1 MNSLHVCS
9 EFDGGFMNKRS
20 EIVKQ
25 GISEIEIMEEQQFYE
40 DVRLILQQ
48 AREQAYS
55 NVSAI
60 MTYAYWNVGQR
71 IVEQE
76 QLGKRKAKYG
86 SYLIRNLSKKLSD
99 EFGTGFSVA
108 NLRNCR
114 QFYLTFPKDSYGFS
128 MAGKVTWSHLR
139 DIMRISDEE
148 ERNFY
153 LNEVANENWSVKT
166 LERNI
171 KSGYYKRMLSTQL
184 PDRENKALEFVKDPF
199 VLEFMGVGQSVSQL
213 ESDLETAIINNLQK
227 FLLEMGKGFS
237 FVGRQMRICTETT
250 DFYIDLVFYNFIL
263 KCFVIIDLKTTKL
276 THQDI
281 GQMDMYVRMFDDLKR
296 RDDDNPTI
304 GIIFCTD
311 KDETIVK
318 YSVLQESQQI
328 FASKYMTVLPTVE
341 ELQKELER
349 NQLIYKWEN

>member
-1 MNSLHVCS
+1 MEKKS
-9 EFDGGFMNKRS
+9 ELSKQESS
-20 EIVKQ
+20 EIL
-25 GISEIEIMEEQQFYE
+25 IANEQQFYE
-40 DVRLILQQ
+40 DVRLILQR
-48 AREQAYS
+48 AREEAYNS
-55 NVSAI
+55 VNGI
-60 MTYAYWNVGQR
+60 MTYAYWNVGRR

-76 QLGKRKAKYG
+76 QYGEIKARYG
-86 SYLIRNLSKKLSD
+86 SYLLKNLSEQLLD

-114 QFYLTFPKDSYGFS
+114 QFYLVFPEDSYGFS
-128 MAGKVTWSHLR
+128 MAGKIPWSHLR
-139 DIMRISDEE
+139 SIMRISDEE

-153 LNEVANENWSVKT
+153 LKEALTENWSVRV

-184 PDRENKALEFVKDPF
+184 PDKDNKALAFVKDPF
-199 VLEFMGVGQSVSQL
+199 VLEFMGATPNISQL
-213 ESDLETAIINNLQK
+213 ESDLEATIINNLQK

-250 DFYIDLVFYNFIL
+250 DFYIDLVFYNYIL
-263 KCFVIIDLKTTKL
+263 KCFVVIDLKTKKL

-296 RDDDNPTI
+296 REDDNPTI
-304 GIIFCTD
+304 GIIFCAD

-318 YSVLQESQQI
+318 YSVLHESQQI

-349 NQLIYKWEN
+349 NQLIYDSRK

>member
-1 MNSLHVCS
+1 MEKKSDLLMQES
-9 EFDGGFMNKRS
+9 S
-20 EIVKQ
+20 EILITK
-25 GISEIEIMEEQQFYE
+25 EQQLYE
-40 DVRLILQQ
+40 DVRLILQR
-48 AREQAYS
+48 AREETYNNA
-55 NVSAI
+55 NKI
-60 MTYAYWNVGQR
+60 MTYAYWNVGRR

-76 QLGKRKAKYG
+76 QYGKTKTKYG
-86 SYLIRNLSKKLSD
+86 SYLIKNLSEQLSD

-114 QFYLTFPKDSYGFS
+114 QFYLVFPKDSYGFS
-128 MAGKVTWSHLR
+128 MAGKISWSHLR
-139 DIMRISDEE
+139 SIMRISDEE

-153 LNEVANENWSVKT
+153 LKEALTENWSVRV

-184 PDRENKALEFVKDPF
+184 PDKENKALEFVKDPF
-199 VLEFMGVGQSVSQL
+199 VLEFMGITPNINQI
-213 ESDLETAIINNLQK
+213 ESDLETDIINNLQK

-250 DFYIDLVFYNFIL
+250 DFYIDLVFYNYIL
-263 KCFVIIDLKTTKL
+263 KCFVVIDLKTKKL

-296 RDDDNPTI
+296 REDDNPTI

-311 KDETIVK
+311 KDETMVK
-318 YSVLQESQQI
+318 YSVLHESQQI

-349 NQLIYKWEN
+349 NQLIYDGKK

>member
-1 MNSLHVCS
+1 MEKKS
-9 EFDGGFMNKRS
+9 ELLKQESS
-20 EIVKQ
+20 EILITK
-25 GISEIEIMEEQQFYE
+25 EQKFYE
-40 DVRLILQQ
+40 DVRFILQR
-48 AREQAYS
+48 AREEAY
-55 NVSAI
+55 NSANSI

-76 QLGKRKAKYG
+76 QYGKTKTKYG
-86 SYLIRNLSKKLSD
+86 SYLIKNLSEQLSD
-99 EFGTGFSVA
+99 EFGSGFSVA

-114 QFYLTFPKDSYGFS
+114 QFYLVFPKDSYGFS
-128 MAGKVTWSHLR
+128 MAGKISWSHLR
-139 DIMRISDEE
+139 SIMRISDEE

-153 LNEVANENWSVKT
+153 LKETLTENWSVRV

-184 PDRENKALEFVKDPF
+184 PDKENRALEFVKDPF
-199 VLEFMGVGQSVSQL
+199 VLEFMGVAPNISQL

-250 DFYIDLVFYNFIL
+250 DFYIDLVFYNYIL
-263 KCFVIIDLKTTKL
+263 KCFVVIDLKTKKL

-296 RDDDNPTI
+296 REDDNPTI

-311 KDETIVK
+311 KDETMVK
-318 YSVLQESQQI
+318 YSVLHESQQI
-328 FASKYMTVLPTVE
+328 FASKYMTILPTVE

-349 NQLIYKWEN
+349 NQLIYDSKK

>member
-1 MNSLHVCS
+1 MEEKNEV
-9 EFDGGFMNKRS
+9 
-20 EIVKQ
+20 VKQ
-25 GISEIEIMEEQQFYE
+25 TAADLIIPEEQQFYA
-40 DVRLILQQ
+40 DVRLILKQ
-48 AREQAYS
+48 ARERAY
-55 NVSAI
+55 NNANGI
-60 MTYAYWNVGQR
+60 MTNAYWNIGRR

-76 QLGKRKAKYG
+76 QYGQKKAQYG
-86 SYLIRNLSKKLSD
+86 SYLIRKLSIQLSD
-99 EFGTGFSVA
+99 EFGSGFSVA
-108 NLRNCR
+108 NLKNCR
-114 QFYLTFPKDSYGFS
+114 RFYLTFPEKSYGFS
-128 MAGKVTWSHLR
+128 IAGKIPWSHLR
-139 DIMRISDEE
+139 SIMRISEEE

-153 LNEVANENWSVKT
+153 INEVLAENWSVRV

-184 PDRENKALEFVKDPF
+184 PDNDNKALKFVKDPF
-199 VLEFMGVGQSVSQL
+199 VLEFMGVTPAIDQL

-250 DFYIDLVFYNFIL
+250 DFYIDLVFYNYIL
-263 KCFVIIDLKTTKL
+263 KCFVIIDLKTKKL

-296 RDDDNPTI
+296 REDDNPTI

-311 KDETIVK
+311 KDETMVK
-318 YSVLQESQQI
+318 YSVLHESQQI

-349 NQLIYKWEN
+349 NQLIYDSGQ

>member
-1 MNSLHVCS
+1 MEKKS
-9 EFDGGFMNKRS
+9 ELLKQESS
-20 EIVKQ
+20 EILITK
-25 GISEIEIMEEQQFYE
+25 EQKFYE
-40 DVRLILQQ
+40 DVRFILQR
-48 AREQAYS
+48 AREEAY
-55 NVSAI
+55 NSANSI

-76 QLGKRKAKYG
+76 QYGKTKTKYG
-86 SYLIRNLSKKLSD
+86 SYLIKNLSEQLSD

-114 QFYLTFPKDSYGFS
+114 QFYLVFPKDSYGFS
-128 MAGKVTWSHLR
+128 MAGKISWSHLR
-139 DIMRISDEE
+139 SIMRISDEE

-153 LNEVANENWSVKT
+153 LKETLTENWSVRV

-184 PDRENKALEFVKDPF
+184 PDKENRALEFVKDPF
-199 VLEFMGVGQSVSQL
+199 VLEFMGVAPNISQL

-250 DFYIDLVFYNFIL
+250 DFYIDLVFYNYIL
-263 KCFVIIDLKTTKL
+263 KCFVVIDLKTKKL

-296 RDDDNPTI
+296 REDDNPTI
-304 GIIFCTD
+304 GIIFCMD

-318 YSVLQESQQI
+318 YSVLHESQQI
-328 FASKYMTVLPTVE
+328 FASKYMTDMPYLFVKSSVALNFTWTGT
-341 ELQKELER
+341 R
-349 NQLIYKWEN
+349 SAGF

>member
-1 MNSLHVCS
+1 MNWLHACS
-9 EFDGGFMNKRS
+9 QFIGGCMEEKN
-20 EIVKQ
+20 EVIKQ
-25 GISEIEIMEEQQFYE
+25 KTAELVVPDEQQFYT
-40 DVRLILQQ
+40 DVCFILQQ
-48 AREQAYS
+48 ARENAY
-55 NVSAI
+55 NSANRI
-60 MTYAYWNVGQR
+60 MTYAYWSVGRR

-76 QLGKRKAKYG
+76 QYGEKKARYG
-86 SYLIRNLSKKLSD
+86 SYLIKNLSIQLADK
-99 EFGTGFSVA
+99 FGTGFSIA
-108 NLRNCR
+108 NLKNCR
-114 QFYLTFPKDSYGFS
+114 RFYLTFPEDSYGYS
-128 MAGKVTWSHLR
+128 IAGKIPWSHLR
-139 DIMRISDEE
+139 SIMRISDEK

-153 LNEVANENWSVKT
+153 LNEVMTENWSVRV

-171 KSGYYKRMLSTQL
+171 KSGYYKRILSTQL
-184 PDRENKALEFVKDPF
+184 PDKENKVLEFVKDPF
-199 VLEFMGVGQSVSQL
+199 VLEFMGVTQNTSQL

-250 DFYIDLVFYNFIL
+250 DFYIDLVFYNYIL
-263 KCFVIIDLKTTKL
+263 KCFVVIDLKTKKL

-296 RDDDNPTI
+296 REDDNPTI

-318 YSVLQESQQI
+318 YSVLHESQQI

-341 ELQKELER
+341 ELQRELER
-349 NQLIYKWEN
+349 NQLIYECDK

>member
-1 MNSLHVCS
+1 MEKKIELL
-9 EFDGGFMNKRS
+9 
-20 EIVKQ
+20 KQ
-25 GISEIEIMEEQQFYE
+25 ESSGILTTNEQKFYE
-40 DVRLILQQ
+40 DVRFILQR
-48 AREQAYS
+48 AREETY
-55 NVSAI
+55 NSANGI
-60 MTYAYWNVGQR
+60 MTYAYWNVGRR

-76 QLGKRKAKYG
+76 QYGEKKARYG
-86 SYLIRNLSKKLSD
+86 SYLINNLSKRLSD

-114 QFYLTFPKDSYGFS
+114 QFYLIFPEKSYGFS
-128 MAGKVTWSHLR
+128 IAGKIPWSHLR
-139 DIMRISDEE
+139 SIMRISDED

-153 LNEVANENWSVKT
+153 LNEVMTENWSVRV

-184 PDRENKALEFVKDPF
+184 PDKENKALEFVKDPF
-199 VLEFMGVGQSVSQL
+199 VLEFMGVTTNISQL

-250 DFYIDLVFYNFIL
+250 DFYIDLVFYNYIL
-263 KCFVIIDLKTTKL
+263 KCFVVIDLKTKKL

-296 RDDDNPTI
+296 REDDNPTI

-318 YSVLQESQQI
+318 YSVLHESQQI

-341 ELQKELER
+341 ELQRELER
-349 NQLIYKWEN
+349 NQLIYECDK